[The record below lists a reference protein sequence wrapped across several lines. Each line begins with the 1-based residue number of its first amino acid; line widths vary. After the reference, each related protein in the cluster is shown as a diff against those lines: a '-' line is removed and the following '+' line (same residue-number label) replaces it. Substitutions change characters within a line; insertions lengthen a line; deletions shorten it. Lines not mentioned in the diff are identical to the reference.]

1 MLIYTCKEQENT
13 KGQVKVLLGLKSPIR
28 QQRNIGT
35 GCAEIESGKSLR
47 NEQCLPR
54 PDRKVRDKMS
64 GLSMRENAIC
74 GITGMLDNITEELED
89 LKRLAANED
98 YTKQDLLD
106 GIDLLLSKL
115 M

>member
-1 MLIYTCKEQENT
+1 
-13 KGQVKVLLGLKSPIR
+13 
-28 QQRNIGT
+28 
-35 GCAEIESGKSLR
+35 
-47 NEQCLPR
+47 
-54 PDRKVRDKMS
+54 MS

-74 GITGMLDNITEELED
+74 GITGMLDDITTELED

-106 GIDLLLSKL
+106 GIDLLLSRL

>member
-1 MLIYTCKEQENT
+1 M
-13 KGQVKVLLGLKSPIR
+13 GLKSPIR
-28 QQRNIGT
+28 QPHNIGI
-35 GCAEIESGKSLR
+35 GCAEIETCESLR

-54 PDRKVRDKMS
+54 PDRKAGDKMS

-74 GITGMLDNITEELED
+74 GITGMLDDITAELED
-89 LKRLAANED
+89 LKKLAENED
-98 YTKQDLLD
+98 FTKQDLVE

>member
-1 MLIYTCKEQENT
+1 
-13 KGQVKVLLGLKSPIR
+13 
-28 QQRNIGT
+28 
-35 GCAEIESGKSLR
+35 
-47 NEQCLPR
+47 
-54 PDRKVRDKMS
+54 MS

-74 GITGMLDNITEELED
+74 GITGMLDDITAELED

-98 YTKQDLLD
+98 YTKQDLMD